1 MCFQNK
7 EVYGMVSRLDNST
20 GITQIASSSGDTTK
34 NKEVQRVAPVP
45 AVKTKTDK
53 NTGST
58 SNEKEMPIE
67 QAKDMV
73 ESMNDFLQSAD
84 SNLKFVFHEE
94 LNQYYVTIVD
104 STTDEV
110 IREIPSKK
118 LMDIHAA
125 MREFV
130 GLLIDRKI

>member
-1 MCFQNK
+1 MRFQNK

-20 GITQIASSSGDTTK
+20 GVTQMASSSGETVQ
-34 NKEVQRVAPVP
+34 NREVQKVAPTP
-45 AVKTKTDK
+45 AVKSKTDSQTK
-53 NTGST
+53 SS

-67 QAKDMV
+67 QAKNMV
-73 ESMNDFLQSAD
+73 ESVNDFLRSAD
-84 SNLKFVFHEE
+84 SNLKFVFHDE

-130 GLLIDRKI
+130 GLLVDRKI

>member
-1 MCFQNK
+1 
-7 EVYGMVSRLDNST
+7 MVSRLDNST
-20 GITQIASSSGDTTK
+20 GVTQMASSSGETVQ
-34 NKEVQRVAPVP
+34 NREVQKVAPTP
-45 AVKTKTDK
+45 AVKSKTDSQTK
-53 NTGST
+53 SS

-67 QAKDMV
+67 QAKNMV
-73 ESMNDFLQSAD
+73 ESVNDFLRSAD
-84 SNLKFVFHEE
+84 SNLKFVFHDE

-130 GLLIDRKI
+130 GLLVDRKI